1 MAIILNFYCVFNTE
15 LRELFERERYRIYI
29 DVDVGEIAAS
39 GVTRIFYKRCLS
51 EDMHIERGCIGI
63 VAYINN
69 A

>member
-1 MAIILNFYCVFNTE
+1 MAIILNFYCVFNME

-29 DVDVGEIAAS
+29 DVDVREIVAS
-39 GVTRIFYKRCLS
+39 GVARIFYKRCLS

-63 VAYINN
+63 ITYINN